1 MIDVVAVTGPCGAGK
16 SSVGFEMLDRLAR
29 AGVKVAFVDGVL
41 AHVAPTPPDDP
52 FAYGTAE
59 RALRALWRVF
69 AEEGHTRL
77 LLARVVED
85 ETQLALLTR
94 AVPDAR
100 VRLYRLVASPATV
113 AARLARRE
121 VGDGLDWH
129 VLRAAEIARS
139 VLGEPVDAERP
150 LRDVVDDVLERTGW
164 LNAVQAASS
173 GDGEALRAPPD
184 DVVIRPERPGDHDAL
199 GALVTSAFAG
209 KPYAEGDEAELLV
222 ALRRAQALTLSL
234 VADRDGVVIGQAAFS
249 PARSSDGTQG
259 WYALGPVAVLPTHQG
274 LGIGSRLIRG
284 GLEHLAGLGAD
295 GCILVGD
302 PAYYTRFGFAV
313 SPQNAPPGQPAEYCM
328 VKVRG
333 GRRPSGPISF
343 HEACGGAG

>member
-41 AHVAPTPPDDP
+41 AHVTPTPPDDP

-59 RALRALWRVF
+59 RALRALWQVF
-69 AEEGHTRL
+69 ADEGHTRL

-85 ETQLALLTR
+85 ETQLAIVLR

-129 VLRAAEIARS
+129 VQRAAEIARS

-150 LRDVVDDVLERTGW
+150 LREVVDDILARTGW
-164 LNAVQAASS
+164 LNAA
-173 GDGEALRAPPD
+173 PD
-184 DVVIRPERPGDHDAL
+184 DLDIRPERPGDHDAL

-222 ALRRAQALTLSL
+222 ALRRARALTLSL
-234 VADRDGVVIGQAAFS
+234 VAERDGVVIGQAAFS
-249 PARSSDGTQG
+249 PARSSDGAQG
-259 WYALGPVAVLPTHQG
+259 WYALGPVAVLPAHQG
-274 LGIGSRLIRG
+274 RGIGSRLIRA

-313 SPQNAPPGQPAEYCM
+313 SPQNAPPGQPAEYFM
-328 VKVRG
+328 LKVLR

-343 HEACGGAG
+343 HEAFGGAG